1 MLREHPMTIQDSG
14 WNKRIWKTSLPF
26 SSSYQKFLNTFW
38 FYSWL
43 HKCRCEAFFLIFE
56 VLFECRCF
64 PLLNQKRCTK
74 VSSYLTQTQVLL
86 PLVCF
91 WERML
96 CSLFPKVCEKLSL
109 LRRTRSCVCSLCP
122 FFKTHLPLHVIARA
136 SSLLLLVALWGG
148 WSLLCRHWAYVC
160 RVLYSSTLL
169 KTRHINCPSV
179 WGITKAPS
187 LLSSE
192 SA

>member
-1 MLREHPMTIQDSG
+1 M
-14 WNKRIWKTSLPF
+14 
-26 SSSYQKFLNTFW
+26 
-38 FYSWL
+38 
-43 HKCRCEAFFLIFE
+43 
-56 VLFECRCF
+56 LFECRCF

-122 FFKTHLPLHVIARA
+122 FFKTHLPLHVIACA

-148 WSLLCRHWAYVC
+148 WSLLQTLSIRVQSAIQLHSAEDQAHKLSFCLRNHKSSFPPVLRVSIAWTDIFLGQCYFVMNCLVC
-160 RVLYSSTLL
+160 
-169 KTRHINCPSV
+169 C
-179 WGITKAPS
+179 
-187 LLSSE
+187 
-192 SA
+192 